1 MSRSQE
7 QEGSHA
13 VAFVLTK
20 RSSAGDPLS
29 SGRVT
34 APQAPGAVWS
44 PQIPGE
50 VPDRSSVP
58 GEGVLPVPVPETPP
72 RHPITEYGTAQ
83 RIMRVY
89 APKDG
94 NDDDPARFEQA
105 PITYEEQRKA
115 NPALRTPMRPQPG
128 YQLADGTHAASAALT
143 AGTDSD
149 VTAETE

>member
-1 MSRSQE
+1 
-7 QEGSHA
+7 

-20 RSSAGDPLS
+20 RSKTGDSADIGPR
-29 SGRVT
+29 RV
-34 APQAPGAVWS
+34 PEAPGAMWS

-50 VPDRSSVP
+50 VPDRSGVP
-58 GEGVLPVPVPETPP
+58 GEGVLPVPVPETTP
-72 RHPITEYGTAQ
+72 RRPLTEYGTAQ
-83 RIMRVY
+83 RIMRVH

-105 PITYEEQRKA
+105 PISYEELRKA

-128 YQLADGTHAASAALT
+128 YQLADGTHAASAALPT
-143 AGTDSD
+143 GTDSD